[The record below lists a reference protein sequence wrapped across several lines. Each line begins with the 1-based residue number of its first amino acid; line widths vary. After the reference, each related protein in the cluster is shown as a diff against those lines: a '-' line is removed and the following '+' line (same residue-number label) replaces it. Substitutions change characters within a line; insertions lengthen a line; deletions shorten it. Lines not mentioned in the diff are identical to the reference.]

1 MNPKDIKLEL
11 YVVVN
16 QEGKF
21 FRSIG
26 RGGYG
31 LSWVDTIDKAKI
43 YAKLGQAR
51 SRVTYW
57 YTHHPKFGRPKI
69 VKLTVT
75 GTEILDEAERLE
87 KVKEKKLAEQARY
100 KAREAKYQLER
111 AERQLREA
119 QEQIDRLKK

>member
-1 MNPKDIKLEL
+1 MNLNDIKLEL

-16 QEGKF
+16 QEGQF
-21 FRSIG
+21 FRAVG
-26 RGGYG
+26 YGGYG
-31 LSWVDTIDKAKI
+31 KSWVDTIDKAKI

-57 YTHHPKFGRPKI
+57 YNNHPKYGRPKI
-69 VKLTVT
+69 LKLTAT
-75 GTEILDEAERLE
+75 GIEILDEVERLE
-87 KVKEKKLAEQARY
+87 KTKEKKLTKEARY

-111 AERQLREA
+111 AERQLKEA

>member
-1 MNPKDIKLEL
+1 MNLNDIKLEL

-31 LSWVDTIDKAKI
+31 PSWVDTIDKAKI

-57 YTHHPKFGRPKI
+57 YNNHPKFGRPKI
-69 VKLTVT
+69 VQLTAT
-75 GTEILDEAERLE
+75 GTAILDEAERLE

-111 AERQLREA
+111 AERQLKEA
-119 QEQIDRLKK
+119 QEQIKRLKK